1 MAERLVSNGTHL
13 YKVGTG
19 ASAHL
24 MRTPLTFTLS
34 PDAMSFYAVA
44 KAYTTSGWPARGF
57 IDAATSAN
65 VKGVG
70 SDCISQLVTPS
81 DSRQMWRAVTTSHH
95 PETVWYQGA
104 YATSAPTASGAVTS
118 CEAYAQLAAYH
129 FTIPDLAGLAV
140 TAAEIGYMNG
150 GAIYCGGSAQSG
162 APANMPLISWSGWS
176 GTFKMP
182 IVPTASLDTF
192 ANLAAV
198 ASSRGTVVD
207 VGTETKNA
215 YDGGYAVNDCRQ
227 LWAQTVSYGDGYIPM
242 LHNYPAQSVA
252 ASSGTLTYLT
262 SNRSVWLVPLIDA
275 GWQSSTSY
283 KPFFWSSSAGTIWG
297 CASMW
302 DLTLKVTLSGANA

>member
-57 IDAATSAN
+57 IDAATSTN

-104 YATSAPTASGAVTS
+104 YATSAPNANAAVTS
-118 CEAYAQLAAYH
+118 CEAYVQLAAYH
-129 FTIPDLAGLAV
+129 FKIPDIAGLAV

-192 ANLAAV
+192 SNLAAV
-198 ASSRGTVVD
+198 ARSRGTVVD
-207 VGTETKNA
+207 VGTET
-215 YDGGYAVNDCRQ
+215 
-227 LWAQTVSYGDGYIPM
+227 IPM

-262 SNRSVWLVPLIDA
+262 SNHSVWLVPLIDA